1 MKHIC
6 IITPGGEIIVTHDDE
21 ETDAFEDFK
30 DGDTSDDYD
39 GVWADLREHAP
50 DYVSGES

>member
-1 MKHIC
+1 VKR
-6 IITPGGEIIVTHDDE
+6 VTSDDE
-21 ETDAFEDFK
+21 ETDDFEAFK

-50 DYVSGES
+50 GYVSGEN